1 MVLENVERVGWFGAD
16 QINHCDISAHFIL
29 HHSDYTS
36 GTAKL
41 IQLYGDHGSVERQ
54 FLEPLHKKVGS
65 EGLVAKHANNVV
77 GTALHDDVEAKTGF
91 TIITLFY
98 RHYDYFKECAQSVS
112 ALFKRSQSEN
122 IEDFEWI
129 VVNDDPSF
137 TSEAILD
144 AIPRDIHRFVKL
156 SSDGK
161 NAGISK
167 RTNQACLVAE
177 YENLIFLD
185 CDDKIVDSTLLVLRH
200 YFERFPCVRYISSNC
215 VDVDQDGQ
223 VLRQRIHFHPSTEM
237 YARGMLAGHLKCIK
251 RSLYDDLAG
260 FSSEFS
266 GVQDYDFAL
275 RTLLQ
280 EKILLIPEALYEYRW
295 HKNTQSLS
303 RELRQASGAERV
315 RKNALRQLISW
326 QVQPYSADWNADDKG
341 ICIIRTIGKDLG
353 LLEEAIESVLLN
365 NMVAC
370 VVSHTD
376 HSVFEFIKG
385 KFCKSNIIV
394 LHAHDVSKKRGYPI
408 NVALDYIADNAEQYG
423 FFCLLDDDDY
433 LLPNFANDLL
443 RSAMDTRA
451 DVVYGLSN
459 SVDTNGRRHCQHAP
473 CPSIAL
479 LGGNFITVGSYIVNL
494 RSFLKTGIRFSED
507 IHYLEDWEFLIRL
520 LENGMTFMPYFKA
533 VSEYRMIGDGNTD
546 SRNRPEEY
554 VFCSQIVMA
563 TAARASLSFDIMD
576 FWRDVCTYP
585 DKETYRLSGGALGAL
600 DCAKKML
607 MQRAEFSL

>member
-1 MVLENVERVGWFGAD
+1 MISESVEKTGWFGAD
-16 QINHCDISAHFIL
+16 RINQCDVSVHFIL

-41 IQLYGDHGSVERQ
+41 IQLYGDNGVVERQ
-54 FLEPLHKKVGS
+54 YLEPLHKKVGS
-65 EGLVAKHANNVV
+65 EGLVARHANNVV
-77 GTALHDDVEAKTGF
+77 CSALSDNVQVKTGF

-129 VVNDDPSF
+129 VVNDDPEF
-137 TSEAILD
+137 TSEAIMD
-144 AIPRDIHRFVKL
+144 AIPREIHRFVKL

-161 NAGISK
+161 NVGISK
-167 RTNQACLVAE
+167 RTNQACLVAT
-177 YENLIFLD
+177 YDNLVFLD
-185 CDDKIVDSTLLVLRH
+185 CDDKIDDNALLVLRH
-200 YFERFPCVRYISSNC
+200 YLERFPNARYISSNC
-215 VDVDQDGQ
+215 IDVDEGGKII
-223 VLRQRIHFHPSTEM
+223 RQRIHFSPSTEM
-237 YARGMLAGHLKCIK
+237 FSRGMLAGHLKCIK

-280 EKILLIPEALYEYRW
+280 EKILLIPEALYQYRW

-303 RELRQASGAERV
+303 RELRQASAAERV
-315 RKNALRQLISW
+315 RKNALRQLVSW
-326 QVQPYSADWNADDKG
+326 QVQPYSAVWNAHDKG
-341 ICIIRTIGKDLG
+341 ICIIRTIGKNLG
-353 LLEEAIESVLLN
+353 LLEEAIESVLIN
-365 NMVAC
+365 DMVAC

-376 HSVFEFIKG
+376 RSVFELIEG
-385 KFCKSNIIV
+385 KFSKSNVIV
-394 LHAHDVSKKRGYPI
+394 LHAHDVSKKRGHPI

-433 LLPNFANDLL
+433 LLPNFADDLL
-443 RSAMDTRA
+443 RIATDTRA

-459 SVDTNGRRHCQHAP
+459 SVDANGKRHCQHAP

-494 RSFLKTGIRFSED
+494 RSFLKTGIRLSED

-520 LENGMTFMPYFKA
+520 LENGMMFAPYFKA
-533 VSEYRMIGDGNTD
+533 VSEYRLIGDGNTD
-546 SRNRPEEY
+546 SRSRPEEF

-585 DKETYRLSGGALGAL
+585 DRETYRLTGGGLWAL
-600 DCAKKML
+600 DSAKRML